1 MIPLLALL
9 LVLAATAVVASIL
22 ARSLPRVTVVG
33 WTLVLFFVPVWVS
46 VSAGIQWTGIA
57 LATVLLVI
65 GLATP
70 VPLRPADGWMAAFV
84 LLILGLQAVGAVDY
98 AALVG
103 AGSIW
108 VLSYLGG
115 RVAPGRVEPLLI
127 VRTIAVIAVVAAA
140 LALLEVATGTNPFV
154 RIPGA
159 EPLRSTWTE
168 IQTRGGLPRAEG
180 ALGHSI
186 ALGTCLA
193 MSSAFVIGA
202 RWRLLPTILGVGLVS
217 MATVVTFSRA
227 GLITLVLTLALA
239 TLLQPDLARRTRV
252 TIAVLGTVC
261 LAAVVPLV
269 WMVLG
274 AAGSEASGSA
284 GYRADLW
291 TLLRQ
296 VSWFGNPG
304 DWTTTVTEDGHYL
317 GTFAAS
323 VDNAVLL
330 MLLRYGMVPTA
341 LLLAVLLCAIWAL
354 RNRLT
359 RSPAAIAVAG
369 QVPALFVVDLI
380 TQYGVLL
387 WFCVGL
393 TVAWA
398 APGPDGLPALHDRP
412 PGPRLRAGDEPP
424 EHPDPT
430 DDPDPTDPHDPVTTT
445 TDELEIP
452 A

>member
-1 MIPLLALL
+1 MIPVLALL
-9 LVLAATAVVASIL
+9 LVLASAAVVAAIL
-22 ARSLPRVTVVG
+22 ARSLPRAAVVG

-70 VPLRPADGWMAAFV
+70 VPLRPADGWMGAF
-84 LLILGLQAVGAVDY
+84 LLLVLGLQAVGAVDY

-127 VRTIAVIAVVAAA
+127 VRTVAGIAVVAAA
-140 LALLEVATGTNPFV
+140 LALLEVVTGTNPFV
-154 RIPGA
+154 SIPGA

-180 ALGHSI
+180 AFGHSI

-202 RWRLLPTILGVGLVS
+202 RWRLLPTLGALALLTA
-217 MATVVTFSRA
+217 ATVVTFSRA
-227 GLITLVLTLALA
+227 GLIALVLTLALA
-239 TLLQPDLARRTRV
+239 TLLQPELPRRIRLA
-252 TIAVLGTVC
+252 IASLGAVA
-261 LAAVVPLV
+261 LAVVGPLV
-269 WMVLG
+269 WRVLS
-274 AAGSEASGSA
+274 AAGDKASGSA

-296 VSWFGNPG
+296 VSWFGDPG

-317 GTFAAS
+317 GVFAES

-330 MLLRYGMVPTA
+330 MLLRYGLVPTA
-341 LLLAVLLCAIWAL
+341 LLLAVLLCAIGAL
-354 RNRLT
+354 RHRLT

-398 APGPDGLPALHDRP
+398 APGPDGLPAQHARP
-412 PGPRLRAGDEPP
+412 PGPRHRAGDEPP
-424 EHPDPT
+424 EHTGPTDAPDP
-430 DDPDPTDPHDPVTTT
+430 PDPHDPVTAT